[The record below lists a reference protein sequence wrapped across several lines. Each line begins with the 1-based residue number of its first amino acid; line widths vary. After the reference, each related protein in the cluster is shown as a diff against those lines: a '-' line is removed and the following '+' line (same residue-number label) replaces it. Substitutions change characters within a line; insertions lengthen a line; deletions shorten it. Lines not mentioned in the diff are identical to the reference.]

1 MKRLLI
7 SAGIIAV
14 AVAAIGTIS
23 HASGWFHGIEFPLK
37 SWLENLNGPA
47 PHDLGKAWQYSLIF
61 LLGLGTAWI
70 SLTSARR
77 HSVAILVLAVIVE
90 LLALTWV
97 CSLYHVFFTPFP
109 AIVAVALSYGAA
121 LGYLAFAVRKRA
133 GIPLSLFNGKL
144 SRNEIA
150 RLRSGET
157 EFDGCARTFETTVVV
172 CDLANKYDLADN
184 DDPSVVTKA
193 SEKFT
198 ARAAEL
204 LRDAGAYLHAAD
216 GEGVV
221 AVFGFPAALEHHAEK
236 AVRAAFDLANSF
248 AENSSGGNGQTVTA
262 GAHVGVSSGSMIT
275 APTEEKQDIFVLGEP
290 IELARRFCV
299 ANRFYGSKI
308 LIGPRT
314 FELANNAIVARPID
328 FLSGVNAQERHE
340 IYEPL
345 AFTADAPSELVARR
359 DSFWN
364 GVVLYREQRWAEA
377 YHEFQKARGPNNE
390 EDAPLNL
397 YLRRLEPLALR
408 LMESSGS

>member
-1 MKRLLI
+1 MKRTLG
-7 SAGIIAV
+7 SAGIIAIV
-14 AVAAIGTIS
+14 VAAAAITS
-23 HASGWFHGIEFPLK
+23 HAAGLFHGIELPLRN
-37 SWLENLNGPA
+37 WLEKLNGPA
-47 PHDLGKAWQYSLIF
+47 HNVGRTWQYSLIV
-61 LLGLGTAWI
+61 LLALATVW
-70 SLTSARR
+70 LVFTSARR
-77 HSVAILVLAVIVE
+77 HRVAIPVLAVIVE
-90 LLALTWV
+90 LLALSWV
-97 CSLYHVFFTPFP
+97 CSLYHVFFAPLP
-109 AIVAVALSYGAA
+109 PIVAVALSYGAA
-121 LGYLAFAVRKRA
+121 LAYLAFAGRKRA

-144 SRNEIA
+144 SNSEIG
-150 RLRSGET
+150 RLRSGEID
-157 EFDGCARTFETTVVV
+157 FDGRARVFETSVVV

-184 DDPSVVTKA
+184 DDPGVVTKA

-221 AVFGFPAALEHHAEK
+221 AVFGFPGALEDHAEK
-236 AVRAAFDLANSF
+236 AVRAAFDLARAF
-248 AENSSGGNGQTVTA
+248 AESSSDSNGQNATA

-345 AFTADAPSELVARR
+345 AFSAEAPSELVARR

-397 YLRRLEPLALR
+397 YLRRLEPLALH
-408 LMESSGS
+408 LMESSAS

>member
-1 MKRLLI
+1 MKRSLLFAFI
-7 SAGIIAV
+7 IAAAVALIASIAHAGGWFAGIQV
-14 AVAAIGTIS
+14 
-23 HASGWFHGIEFPLK
+23 PLK
-37 SWLENLNGPA
+37 NWMVKLNGPA
-47 PHDLGKAWQYSLIF
+47 RDLSGIWQYCLVI
-61 LLGLGTAWI
+61 LLGFATAWI
-70 SLTSARR
+70 TITSARR
-77 HSVAILVLAVIVE
+77 HGIALLVIAVIIE
-90 LLALTWV
+90 ILTLTWV
-97 CSLYHVFFTPFP
+97 LSLYHIFFAP
-109 AIVAVALSYGAA
+109 APCILAAA
-121 LGYLAFAVRKRA
+121 LGYGGALLYLAIAGRKRA
-133 GIPLSLFNGKL
+133 GIPLSLFSGKL
-144 SRNEIA
+144 SRTQIA
-150 RLRSGET
+150 RLRSGEV
-157 EFDGCARTFETTVVV
+157 EFDGSARAFETSVVV
-172 CDLANKYDLADN
+172 CDLANKYDLADS
-184 DDPSVVTKA
+184 DEPGVVAKA

-221 AVFGFPAALEHHAEK
+221 AVFGFPGALEDHAEK
-236 AVRAAFDLANSF
+236 AVRAAFDLARAF
-248 AENSSGGNGQTVTA
+248 AKDSNSSSNGQNAAA

-299 ANRFYGSKI
+299 ANRFYGSRI

-345 AFTADAPSELVARR
+345 AFSADAPKELVARR

-377 YHEFQKARGPNNE
+377 YSEFQKARGPNHE

-397 YLRRLEPLALR
+397 YLRRLEPLALH
-408 LMESSGS
+408 LMESPAQ

>member
-1 MKRLLI
+1 MKRTLI
-7 SAGIIAV
+7 SACIIGIV
-14 AVAAIGTIS
+14 VAAIAITS
-23 HASGWFHGIEFPLK
+23 YAAGWFHGIELPLRN
-37 SWLENLNGPA
+37 WLEKLNGPA
-47 PHDLGKAWQYSLIF
+47 HNLGKAWQYSVIV
-61 LLGLGTAWI
+61 LLSLATAWI
-70 SLTSARR
+70 VLTSARR
-77 HSVAILVLAVIVE
+77 NRIAILVLALIME

-97 CSLYHVFFTPFP
+97 CSLYHIFFAPLP
-109 AIVAVALSYGAA
+109 AIIAVALSYGAA
-121 LGYLAFAVRKRA
+121 LAYLAFAGRKRA

-144 SRNEIA
+144 SRSEIG
-150 RLRSGET
+150 RLRSGEID
-157 EFDGCARTFETTVVV
+157 FDGTARVFDTSVVV

-184 DDPSVVTKA
+184 DDASVVTKA

-221 AVFGFPAALEHHAEK
+221 AVFGFPGALKDHAEK
-236 AVRAAFDLANSF
+236 AVRAAFDLARSF
-248 AENSSGGNGQTVTA
+248 EENSSGGNGQNVTA

-275 APTEEKQDIFVLGEP
+275 APTEEKNDIFVLGEP

-397 YLRRLEPLALR
+397 YLRRLEPLALH
-408 LMESSGS
+408 LMESPAS

>member
-1 MKRLLI
+1 L
-7 SAGIIAV
+7 V
-14 AVAAIGTIS
+14 V
-23 HASGWFHGIEFPLK
+23 
-37 SWLENLNGPA
+37 
-47 PHDLGKAWQYSLIF
+47 

-70 SLTSARR
+70 TLMSARR
-77 HSVAILVLAVIVE
+77 HATAIIVLAVIAE
-90 LLALTWV
+90 LLILTWV
-97 CSLYHVFFTPFP
+97 CSLYHVFFAPLP

-121 LGYLAFAVRKRA
+121 LGYLAFEGRKRG
-133 GIPLSLFNGKL
+133 GIPLSLFKGKL
-144 SRNEIA
+144 SRSEIA
-150 RLRSGET
+150 RLRSGEI
-157 EFDGCARTFETTVVV
+157 EFDGSACTFETSVVV
-172 CDLANKYDLADN
+172 CDLANKYDLADS

-221 AVFGFPAALEHHAEK
+221 AVFGFPGTLEDHAEK
-236 AVRAAFDLANSF
+236 AVRAAFDLARTF
-248 AENSSGGNGQTVTA
+248 AENSGDGNGRNISA
-262 GAHVGVSSGSMIT
+262 GAHVGVSSGSMMT

-314 FELANNAIVARPID
+314 FELANNTIVARPID

-345 AFTADAPSELVARR
+345 AFSADAPSELVARR

-377 YHEFQKARGPNNE
+377 YQEFQKARGPNNE

-397 YLRRLEPLALR
+397 YLRRLEPLALH
-408 LMESSGS
+408 LMESPAS